1 VTTAGQVVEGAV
13 HSGRVDGASM
23 MSARVPGELAKVVA
37 YDADG
42 EVIEDHPLAPCDD
55 PVECEVR

>member
-1 VTTAGQVVEGAV
+1 
-13 HSGRVDGASM
+13 M